1 MVSGDGHEYERKTP
15 HCLASHRGGIQF
27 CIPPLFGNYGLCD
40 RQGRRAKPRFFAKL
54 CDVCSKIFRRAL
66 LAVIQLAQPPGA
78 LDFTKV
84 LSGTHHLEL
93 ERRFTMGLLERV
105 STLIRANINDMVDRA
120 EDPEKMIK
128 QVILDMENQ
137 YLQVKTQVAVSI
149 ADQHMLEKK
158 WRENEDSGK
167 DWMRKAE
174 TAVDK
179 SQDDLARAALDRFQ
193 TSQRLAQSY
202 REQVDDQR
210 LQVETLKGAL
220 VKLEQKLDEAKSKR
234 DLLLARHRRGIA
246 LGKATRAQTAMGD
259 NSKSAAFDRLKD
271 RVHHTEAVA
280 TAEVE
285 LLTDDVGEKL
295 TRLDRDAEVDRLL
308 ADLKA
313 RRGLLA

>member
-1 MVSGDGHEYERKTP
+1 MSLK
-15 HCLASHRGGIQF
+15 S
-27 CIPPLFGNYGLCD
+27 
-40 RQGRRAKPRFFAKL
+40 
-54 CDVCSKIFRRAL
+54 
-66 LAVIQLAQPPGA
+66 
-78 LDFTKV
+78 
-84 LSGTHHLEL
+84 LSGWQHLVG
-93 ERRFTMGLLERV
+93 ERRLIMGLLERV

-179 SQDDLARAALDRFQ
+179 GQDDLARAALDRFQ
-193 TSQRLAQSY
+193 TSQMLAQSY
-202 REQVDDQR
+202 REQVDDQK

-220 VKLEQKLDEAKSKR
+220 IKLEQKLDEAKSKR
-234 DLLLARHRRGIA
+234 DLLIARHRRSIA
-246 LGKATRAQTAMGD
+246 LSKAAHAQTAMGD
-259 NSKSAAFDRLKD
+259 NSKSATFDRLKD
-271 RVHHTEAVA
+271 RVHHTEAIA
-280 TAEVE
+280 TAEVD

-313 RRGLLA
+313 RRGLPEKIG

>member
-1 MVSGDGHEYERKTP
+1 
-15 HCLASHRGGIQF
+15 
-27 CIPPLFGNYGLCD
+27 
-40 RQGRRAKPRFFAKL
+40 
-54 CDVCSKIFRRAL
+54 
-66 LAVIQLAQPPGA
+66 
-78 LDFTKV
+78 
-84 LSGTHHLEL
+84 
-93 ERRFTMGLLERV
+93 MGLLERV
-105 STLIRANINDMVDRA
+105 STLIRANINDLVDRA

-149 ADQHMLEKK
+149 ADHHMLEKSL
-158 WRENEDSGK
+158 RENEDTAK

-174 TAVDK
+174 IAVDK

-202 REQVDDQR
+202 REQVDDQK

-234 DLLLARHRRGIA
+234 DVLIARHRRSIA
-246 LGKATRAQTAMGD
+246 LGKAAHAQTVLGD
-259 NSKSAAFDRLKD
+259 NSKSATFDRLKD
-271 RVHHTEAVA
+271 RVNQTEAVA

-285 LLTDDVGEKL
+285 LLTDDTAERL

-313 RRGLLA
+313 RRGLPENIG

>member
-1 MVSGDGHEYERKTP
+1 LDGKRS
-15 HCLASHRGGIQF
+15 C
-27 CIPPLFGNYGLCD
+27 GLV
-40 RQGRRAKPRFFAKL
+40 F
-54 CDVCSKIFRRAL
+54 
-66 LAVIQLAQPPGA
+66 LAVGGLI
-78 LDFTKV
+78 F
-84 LSGTHHLEL
+84 LEL

-158 WRENEDSGK
+158 WRENEDAGK

-193 TSQRLAQSY
+193 TSQMLARSY
-202 REQVDDQR
+202 REQVDDQKA
-210 LQVETLKGAL
+210 QVDTLKGAL

-234 DLLLARHRRGIA
+234 DLLIARHRRGIA
-246 LGKATRAQTAMGD
+246 LGKAAHAQTVLGD

-271 RVHHTEAVA
+271 RVNHSEAVA

-285 LLTDDVGEKL
+285 LLTDDVAEKL

-313 RRGLLA
+313 RRGLPEKIS

>member
-1 MVSGDGHEYERKTP
+1 
-15 HCLASHRGGIQF
+15 
-27 CIPPLFGNYGLCD
+27 
-40 RQGRRAKPRFFAKL
+40 
-54 CDVCSKIFRRAL
+54 
-66 LAVIQLAQPPGA
+66 
-78 LDFTKV
+78 
-84 LSGTHHLEL
+84 
-93 ERRFTMGLLERV
+93 MGLLERV

-158 WRENEDSGK
+158 LRENEEAGK

-179 SQDDLARAALDRFQ
+179 GQDDLARSALDRFQ
-193 TSQRLAQSY
+193 TSRKLAQSY
-202 REQVDDQR
+202 REQVDDQKM
-210 LQVETLKGAL
+210 QVETLKGAL
-220 VKLEQKLDEAKSKR
+220 VKLEQKLEEAKSKR
-234 DLLLARHRRGIA
+234 DLLLARHRRSVA
-246 LGKATRAQTAMGD
+246 LGKAARAQTVLGD
-259 NSKSAAFDRLKD
+259 NSKGATFDRLKD
-271 RVHHTEAVA
+271 RVHQTEAVA

-308 ADLKA
+308 AELKA
-313 RRGLLA
+313 RRSLPA

>member
-1 MVSGDGHEYERKTP
+1 
-15 HCLASHRGGIQF
+15 
-27 CIPPLFGNYGLCD
+27 
-40 RQGRRAKPRFFAKL
+40 
-54 CDVCSKIFRRAL
+54 
-66 LAVIQLAQPPGA
+66 
-78 LDFTKV
+78 
-84 LSGTHHLEL
+84 
-93 ERRFTMGLLERV
+93 MGLLERV

-158 WRENEDSGK
+158 LRENEEAGK

-179 SQDDLARAALDRFQ
+179 GQDDLARVALDRFQ
-193 TSQRLAQSY
+193 TSRKLAQSY
-202 REQVDDQR
+202 REQVDDQKM
-210 LQVETLKGAL
+210 QVETLKGAL
-220 VKLEQKLDEAKSKR
+220 VKLEQKLEEAKSKR
-234 DLLLARHRRGIA
+234 DLLLARHRRSVA
-246 LGKATRAQTAMGD
+246 LGKAARAQTVLGD
-259 NSKSAAFDRLKD
+259 NSKGATFDRLKD
-271 RVHHTEAVA
+271 RVHQTEAMA

-295 TRLDRDAEVDRLL
+295 TRLVRDAEVDRLL

-313 RRGLLA
+313 RRSLPA